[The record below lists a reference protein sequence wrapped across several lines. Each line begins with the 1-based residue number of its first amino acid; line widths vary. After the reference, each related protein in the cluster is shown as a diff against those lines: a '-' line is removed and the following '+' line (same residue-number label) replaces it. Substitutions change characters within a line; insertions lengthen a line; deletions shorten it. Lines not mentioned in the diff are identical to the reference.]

1 VPVAAPGG
9 DKVARTKA
17 RASKLRGLMGGPAS
31 EITPYL
37 FVGGSSG
44 AKDEADLARRGITHV
59 GEHNTTHSVV
69 TDRNFSDPP
78 SRALPLLAH

>member
-1 VPVAAPGG
+1 MPVAAPGG

-37 FVGGSSG
+37 FVGGSS
-44 AKDEADLARRGITHV
+44 
-59 GEHNTTHSVV
+59 
-69 TDRNFSDPP
+69 
-78 SRALPLLAH
+78 